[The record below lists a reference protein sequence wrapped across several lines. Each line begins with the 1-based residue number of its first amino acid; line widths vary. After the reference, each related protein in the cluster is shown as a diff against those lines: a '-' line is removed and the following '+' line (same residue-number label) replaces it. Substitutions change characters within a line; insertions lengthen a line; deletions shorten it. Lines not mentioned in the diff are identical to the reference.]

1 MHYLTAGKS
10 KYWDSKSNRG
20 YCYEFRK
27 DGTCRYYYSKGK
39 LPRKLFPFEDVI
51 VPDEWK
57 FLGDDSIMIQG
68 YKYYYKFLSPDSLF
82 IVNTKRIDYVDTLIK
97 SVYQ

>member
-1 MHYLTAGKS
+1 
-10 KYWDSKSNRG
+10 
-20 YCYEFRK
+20 
-27 DGTCRYYYSKGK
+27 
-39 LPRKLFPFEDVI
+39 
-51 VPDEWK
+51 
-57 FLGDDSIMIQG
+57 LGDDSIMIQG